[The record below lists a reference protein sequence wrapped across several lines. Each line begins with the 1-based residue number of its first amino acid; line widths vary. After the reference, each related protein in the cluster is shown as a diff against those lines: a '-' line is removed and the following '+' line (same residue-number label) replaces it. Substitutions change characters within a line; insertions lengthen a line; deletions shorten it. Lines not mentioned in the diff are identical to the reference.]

1 MKKIALTAVFAL
13 SASTAFAGG
22 LDPVQTE
29 ESVIMPVETI
39 EEQTVS
45 SDQGI
50 LIPLFALVMF
60 GAALTK

>member
-39 EEQTVS
+39 EEQTTS
-45 SDQGI
+45 SGQGI
-50 LIPLFALVMF
+50 LVPLFALVMF

>member
-13 SASTAFAGG
+13 TASTAFAGG
-22 LDPVQTE
+22 LDPVQAE

-50 LIPLFALVMF
+50 LVPLFALVMF